1 MLGMSRFGKLALFV
15 PLLVL
20 LFGFVIF
27 GLVAEFAYL
36 AMLWAT
42 IGGLIVTD
50 WWKWTG
56 VVLLTLPVLAR
67 VSAGVEPQAKTLVAP
82 IGCCN
87 RTPSQLRTRSLFRA
101 FCFLPFAL
109 LRPLAVGLRP
119 DSIHILSSFFAFPPR
134 IASLS
139 ASLMGSPRI
148 ASSIS
153 GMLPI

>member
-1 MLGMSRFGKLALFV
+1 MSRFGKLALFV

-56 VVLLTLPVLAR
+56 VVLLTLPFWLAYR
-67 VSAGVEPQAKTLVAP
+67 LAS
-82 IGCCN
+82 N
-87 RTPSQLRTRSLFRA
+87 RRRKRSL
-101 FCFLPFAL
+101 
-109 LRPLAVGLRP
+109 
-119 DSIHILSSFFAFPPR
+119 PP
-134 IASLS
+134 S
-139 ASLMGSPRI
+139 AAATEPRHN
-148 ASSIS
+148 
-153 GMLPI
+153 